1 MSQRRSEIIET
12 LAGPLYLIAFLLIA
26 TPVLDFVSGVLPLRI
41 DNIEWRFATVG
52 LLSGFL
58 LTPVLGIVLAI
69 LVAASSGHDLMQRI
83 AGFLVIAVAVVFAIV
98 LVFFLLDIV
107 QLRSAVQE
115 EARSQFEGAAWKA
128 VAKHLLFI
136 VVMGWLGMRM
146 LRIPRSVAAAAKRPA
161 AVVIGS

>member
-26 TPVLDFVSGVLPLRI
+26 TPALDFVSGVLPLRL
-41 DNIEWRFATVG
+41 DNIEWRFASVG

-69 LVAASSGHDLMQRI
+69 LVAASSGHDLMQRLT
-83 AGFLVIAVAVVFAIV
+83 AFLLIGLSLAFTLL

-107 QLRSAVQE
+107 QLRSAVQAE
-115 EARSQFEGAAWKA
+115 SKSQFEGAAWKA
-128 VAKHLLFI
+128 VAKHLLFV
-136 VVMGWLGMRM
+136 VVMFWLGLRM
-146 LRIPRSVAAAAKRPA
+146 LKVPRSVSASHKRPA
-161 AVVIGS
+161 AVIIGS

>member
-26 TPVLDFVSGVLPLRI
+26 TPVLDFVSGVLPLRM

-83 AGFLVIAVAVVFAIV
+83 AGFLVIAVAVAFAVV

-136 VVMGWLGMRM
+136 VVMGWLGVRM